1 MRGLEIVATF
11 ARTIISWIS
20 RRVTYIRNLFQKP
33 TALSTIPPT
42 TIPAPGGKATAVL
55 FTGEDG
61 LAELTPAQIAEAK
74 VYTTDMSEVNW
85 DRVVTTSKEKFY
97 DQIRWRNARITGQTY
112 INGKLIVDIKWD
124 D

>member
-1 MRGLEIVATF
+1 MCNQLH
-11 ARTIISWIS
+11 
-20 RRVTYIRNLFQKP
+20 NLYP
-33 TALSTIPPT
+33 IPV
-42 TIPAPGGKATAVL
+42 PGGKATAVL

-61 LAELTPAQIAEAK
+61 LAELTPAQIAKAK
-74 VYTTDMSEVNW
+74 VFTADMPEVDW

-112 INGKLIVDIKWD
+112 INGKLIVDIEWD